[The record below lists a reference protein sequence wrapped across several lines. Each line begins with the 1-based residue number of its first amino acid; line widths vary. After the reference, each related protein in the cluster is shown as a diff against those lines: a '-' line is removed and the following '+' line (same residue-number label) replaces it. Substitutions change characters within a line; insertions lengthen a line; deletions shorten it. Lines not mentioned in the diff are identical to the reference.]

1 MQSHEARCILIGAG
15 CDFNKR
21 LDFDAKTVEYAV
33 FKHKVNEGD
42 ISGPIGEEKM
52 AIQAEF
58 VLLNEKEPGVFLR
71 TRESRLCR

>member
-1 MQSHEARCILIGAG
+1 MQSHEARCILIGTS

-21 LDFDAKTVEYAV
+21 LGFTAKTVEYAV
-33 FKHKVNEGD
+33 FKDKVNEGD